1 MTDRSQPSVRHRPIL
16 ANVDTRERRWA
27 HRSGGRM
34 VKIKDVMISA
44 MRSVPEGGWG
54 GTGKLGVSA
63 RSNGRHPRKCLHV
76 LTHGSRV
83 HVLRVCPGG
92 GSWMCETHIQ
102 FGLQSVHTST
112 LIYIA
117 EWSQDTIMVH
127 RRDAEG

>member
-1 MTDRSQPSVRHRPIL
+1 
-16 ANVDTRERRWA
+16 
-27 HRSGGRM
+27 M

-44 MRSVPEGGWG
+44 MRSVPQGGG
-54 GTGKLGVSA
+54 RGDGEARCQCAVERPSSA
-63 RSNGRHPRKCLHV
+63 QMSPRFD
-76 LTHGSRV
+76 TRV
-83 HVLRVCPGG
+83 PCARFACVCPGV